1 MRITEMAASNAF
13 GEKMPMFVISKSAK
27 TRCFKHM
34 QNLPCRYV
42 AQKKAWM
49 DGTIFEELLRELDP
63 ISSKDKEE
71 KLS

>member
-1 MRITEMAASNAF
+1 MAASNAL
-13 GEKMPMFVISKSAK
+13 GEKMPMFVISKFAK
-27 TRCFKHM
+27 TICFKHV
-34 QNLPCRYV
+34 QNLPCRYA

-49 DGTIFEELLRELDP
+49 DGTIYEELLRELDA

>member
-1 MRITEMAASNAF
+1 MAASNAL
-13 GEKMPMFVISKSAK
+13 GEKTPMFVISMSAK
-27 TRCFKHM
+27 TRCFKHV

-49 DGTIFEELLRELDP
+49 DGTIFEELLREIDP
-63 ISSKDKEE
+63 ISSKDKKE